1 MLDKKFFNEFR
12 ESLRGGLI
20 LPGDPGYNDTR
31 KVYNGMIDKKPTMIT
46 KYFYVT
52 DVITSLNSGDEKY
65 IQV

>member
-1 MLDKKFFNEFR
+1 
-12 ESLRGGLI
+12 
-20 LPGDPGYNDTR
+20 
-31 KVYNGMIDKKPTMIT
+31 MIDKKLTMIT